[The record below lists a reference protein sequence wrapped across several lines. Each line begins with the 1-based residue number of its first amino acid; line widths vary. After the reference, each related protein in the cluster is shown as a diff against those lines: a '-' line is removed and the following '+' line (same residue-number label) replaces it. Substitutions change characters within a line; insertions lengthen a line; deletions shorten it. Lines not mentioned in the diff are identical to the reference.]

1 MKKAEIIH
9 GDIGQ
14 FTRLN
19 VPGNGN
25 CFLEALAALLRIDG
39 INGFYLRAL
48 AVAELRSRRRIG
60 YRSPNG
66 TIFSV

>member
-9 GDIGQ
+9 GDVGQ

-25 CFLEALAALLRIDG
+25 CFFFEALAALLRIVLMD
-39 INGFYLRAL
+39 F
-48 AVAELRSRRRIG
+48 
-60 YRSPNG
+60 
-66 TIFSV
+66 IFGH